1 MHMTRFVVF
10 QVEDEWV
17 VTYGDQSQ
25 LSFATRM
32 DAEHSAFDAA
42 DALAANGYAVSVLI
56 MPNLPGAFE
65 SMGRNAHILAAEQG
79 PASCRS
85 RMGADL

>member
-10 QVEDEWV
+10 QVEEEWV
-17 VTYGDQSQ
+17 VTYGDQRQ
-25 LSFATRM
+25 LSFPTRT

-42 DALAANGYAVSVLI
+42 DALAASGYAVSVLI
-56 MPNLPGAFE
+56 MPNLAGSFE
-65 SMGRNAHILAAEQG
+65 SMGRGAHILAAEQG
-79 PASCRS
+79 PASCGS